1 MQGDGFTEHERTVS
15 FAERDDPTLA
25 PLVASIAAGDQNALA
40 ALFDRCFDR
49 VYQIARRI
57 VRDDADAEE
66 VGVEVFHQVWRT
78 AATFDPARGSAWSW
92 LASMAWSRAIDR
104 RRRRRAAEATLVLH
118 PEDGG
123 KSYTHREDPL
133 QQRWFEA
140 LEANRSLREAVECL
154 TAAQRTVLGLAYF
167 EGLSHAEIAAETGL
181 ALGTVKSHVRRG
193 LEALRV
199 QLDGGAKGPKRS
211 VASDHVSCPDGVR
224 DVG

>member
-1 MQGDGFTEHERTVS
+1 MQRDGFREHERTVS
-15 FAERDDPTLA
+15 VAERDDATLA
-25 PLVASIAAGDQNALA
+25 PLVASIAAGDEAALA

-78 AATFDPARGSAWSW
+78 AATFDPARGGAGSW

-104 RRRRRAAEATLVLH
+104 QRRRRPVEATLVLH

-123 KSYTHREDPL
+123 GSYTDREDPL

-140 LEANRSLREAVECL
+140 LDANRSLREAVECL

-181 ALGTVKSHVRRG
+181 ALGTVKSHARRG

-199 QLDGGAKGPKRS
+199 HLGGGATGLKPA
-211 VASDHVSCPDGVR
+211 VASGHASGPDGAR
-224 DVG
+224 DLG